1 MDDATTMRSST
12 AQQEG
17 LAGAG
22 FGFDQSIPPGGYR
35 WWYVD
40 GFSEC
45 GQFGATVIAFI
56 GSVFS
61 PYYFRARR
69 NGAGVATEHVSLN
82 VILYGQTKARWC
94 MTERG
99 SASLQQSSECLH
111 IGPSAVRATNEGLL
125 IDVAE
130 RATPLGQRVN
140 GQIKLGFVAPL
151 PDCFELDAAGEH
163 WWWPIAPLAS
173 IDVQM
178 DCPNLFWKGSGY
190 FDSNY
195 GTRPLETGFVSWNWC
210 RGHVAGGGCQIHY
223 DAQLAGGGEK
233 CLSLA
238 IEPNGSTKRLSS
250 PDLGYLPRGP
260 IWRVA
265 RPARLPPSSRRSVK
279 TLEDTPFY
287 TRSHIRSD
295 QGDFMHE
302 SLDMNRF
309 CQTWVQCLLPFRM
322 PRMA

>member
-82 VILYGQTKARWC
+82 VILYGRTKARWC

-99 SASLQQSSECLH
+99 SASLQQNSECLN
-111 IGPSAVRATNEGLL
+111 IGPSALRATNDGLL

-140 GQIKLGFVAPL
+140 GQIKLRFVAPL
-151 PDCFELDAAGEH
+151 PDCFELDAAFFFD
-163 WWWPIAPLAS
+163 L
-173 IDVQM
+173 
-178 DCPNLFWKGSGY
+178 CPSGKRPVGLLRFELRCQAAGNGFY
-190 FDSNY
+190 VLELVSRTCCWRWLSDS
-195 GTRPLETGFVSWNWC
+195 L
-210 RGHVAGGGCQIHY
+210 
-223 DAQLAGGGEK
+223 
-233 CLSLA
+233 
-238 IEPNGSTKRLSS
+238 
-250 PDLGYLPRGP
+250 
-260 IWRVA
+260 
-265 RPARLPPSSRRSVK
+265 RRSTCWGRREVSV
-279 TLEDTPFY
+279 F
-287 TRSHIRSD
+287 
-295 QGDFMHE
+295 G
-302 SLDMNRF
+302 NRAER
-309 CQTWVQCLLPFRM
+309 QDKAT
-322 PRMA
+322 

>member
-163 WWWPIAPLAS
+163 WWADGLS
-173 IDVQM
+173 QSV
-178 DCPNLFWKGSGY
+178 
-190 FDSNY
+190 
-195 GTRPLETGFVSWNWC
+195 LEGVGLLRFELRYQTAGNGICILELVSWSCCWRWLPDSLRRSTC
-210 RGHVAGGGCQIHY
+210 RGRREVSVSGNRA
-223 DAQLAGGGEK
+223 E
-233 CLSLA
+233 
-238 IEPNGSTKRLSS
+238 RLHK
-250 PDLGYLPRGP
+250 
-260 IWRVA
+260 A
-265 RPARLPPSSRRSVK
+265 
-279 TLEDTPFY
+279 T
-287 TRSHIRSD
+287 
-295 QGDFMHE
+295 
-302 SLDMNRF
+302 
-309 CQTWVQCLLPFRM
+309 
-322 PRMA
+322 